1 MLVTN
6 NPTLVSIAER
16 NMDGIVPLFYN
27 MRKAAAEEISVSSLF
42 KGLLLA
48 YNGGNIGTPSNNITK
63 IWNSGKM
70 NNENDKAM
78 IKGMM
83 PEGSESVID
92 ETSMFS
98 PGDVFVIGDAVPIP
112 LKIHVALAEERPQSR
127 TIAFWDRWKN
137 AGTVD
142 VTDATTNYITG

>member
-1 MLVTN
+1 MITIDHLLIIELNKTIMAQCAN
-6 NPTLVSIAER
+6 F
-16 NMDGIVPLFYN
+16 IV
-27 MRKAAAEEISVSSLF
+27 
-42 KGLLLA
+42 
-48 YNGGNIGTPSNNITK
+48 
-63 IWNSGKM
+63 GKM

-137 AGTVD
+137 AGTID
-142 VTDATTNYITG
+142 ITDATTKYITG

>member
-1 MLVTN
+1 MELKEK
-6 NPTLVSIAER
+6 LRQILKER
-16 NMDGIVPLFYN
+16 YGI
-27 MRKAAAEEISVSSLF
+27 
-42 KGLLLA
+42 
-48 YNGGNIGTPSNNITK
+48 
-63 IWNSGKM
+63 
-70 NNENDKAM
+70 ENDAEIIKEAM

-137 AGTVD
+137 AGAID
-142 VTDATTNYITG
+142 VTDATTKYITG